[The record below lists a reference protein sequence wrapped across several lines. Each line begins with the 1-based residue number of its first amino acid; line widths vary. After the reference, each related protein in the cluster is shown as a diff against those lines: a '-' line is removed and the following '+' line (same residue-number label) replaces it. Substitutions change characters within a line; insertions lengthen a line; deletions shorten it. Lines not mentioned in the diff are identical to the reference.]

1 MNVPLTTEYP
11 PMGLRI
17 RLKAGYAINALPAQ
31 AKIVAQAM
39 QTYGM
44 ILADNGSD
52 YYFQGDPNPG
62 WNDTQLNA
70 LKAIPGDQFE
80 VIVPG
85 PISR

>member
-1 MNVPLTTEYP
+1 V
-11 PMGLRI
+11 I
-17 RLKAGYAINALPAQ
+17 DALPAQ

-39 QTYGM
+39 KTYGM

-52 YYFQGDPNPG
+52 YFFQGDPNPG

-85 PISR
+85 AIGR

>member
-1 MNVPLTTEYP
+1 
-11 PMGLRI
+11 
-17 RLKAGYAINALPAQ
+17 
-31 AKIVAQAM
+31 M

-85 PISR
+85 AIGR

>member
-1 MNVPLTTEYP
+1 
-11 PMGLRI
+11 MGLRI
-17 RLKAGYAINALPAQ
+17 RLKASYPINGLAAQ
-31 AKIVAQAM
+31 AQIVAQAM

-62 WNDTQLNA
+62 WSDMQLNA

-80 VIVPG
+80 VIVPAA
-85 PISR
+85 IER